1 MTKYIKLR
9 RRVYDRYDGDQ
20 FEIEKIGEDTYR
32 ITTGEPE
39 EHDFRNRIRAE
50 RFDDEFVSKFN
61 AASEQEDQF
70 DLHSSDAYRVL
81 TELRKKLERGDN
93 EIRLRVR
100 E

>member
-1 MTKYIKLR
+1 MAKYVKLR
-9 RRVYDRYDGDQ
+9 RDVDDRYDGDR
-20 FEIEKIGEDTYR
+20 FEIERIGEDTYR

-61 AASEQEDQF
+61 AVSEQEDQF

-81 TELRKKLERGDN
+81 TELRKRLERGDS
-93 EIRLRVR
+93 EIRLKVK

>member
-20 FEIEKIGEDTYR
+20 LEIERIGEDTYR

-39 EHDFRNRIRAE
+39 EHEFQNRIRAE
-50 RFDDEFVSKFN
+50 RFDDEFVSKLN
-61 AASEQEDQF
+61 AVSEHEDQF
-70 DLHSSDAYRVL
+70 DLRGKDAYRVL
-81 TELRKKLERGDN
+81 TDLRKKLERGDS
-93 EIRLRVR
+93 EIRLKVK